1 MNFTS
6 LQCFVI
12 AKEEMN
18 FTKAAKRL
26 YISQQSLSTH
36 IAKLE
41 EHYGVR
47 LFDRNPPLTLTKAGE
62 ALYPYA
68 RALLD
73 TKKQS
78 EQALQDVKDFRN
90 TDLKIGISHYRSNA
104 MLPMILPEYHK
115 LYPNVRLQLLE
126 GKLTEITEAL
136 YKGKVDLILSY
147 QSDDTKNFRSEV
159 MCEEKIMIAVP
170 QDIFTGYFSVHE
182 QQELLQRKK
191 LSLAEL
197 AHCPFIK
204 MGENTW
210 TAGFLDAYCSEQ
222 ELEIKTILETT
233 SINVMVSLCVAG
245 LGVIVCPDIYL
256 SDRELRRE
264 KLAKLKIFELDYQMK
279 DSNIAINFLK
289 NKYQPQAAKEFIKM
303 AKAVFSKLE

>member
-1 MNFTS
+1 MNFIS
-6 LQCFVI
+6 LQCFVV
-12 AKEEMN
+12 ATEEMN

-41 EHYGVR
+41 EHYGMR
-47 LFDRNPPLTLTKAGE
+47 LFDRTPPLTLTKAGE

-68 RALLD
+68 RALLY

-115 LYPNVRLQLLE
+115 QYPNVRLQLLE
-126 GKLTEITEAL
+126 GKLSEITEAL
-136 YKGKVDLILSY
+136 YKGKVDLILGYESN
-147 QSDDTKNFRSEV
+147 DTKNVQSEV
-159 MCEEKIMIAVP
+159 LYEEKLMIAVP
-170 QDIFTGYFSVHE
+170 EDIFNAYFSTQE
-182 QQELLQRKK
+182 QQRLLRCKK
-191 LSLAEL
+191 LLLEDVAD
-197 AHCPFIK
+197 CPFIK
-204 MGENTW
+204 MGQNTW
-210 TAGFLDAYCSEQ
+210 TAGFLESYCQ
-222 ELEIKTILETT
+222 EKDLEIKTVLETT
-233 SINVMVSLCVAG
+233 SINAMVSLCVAG

-256 SDRELRRE
+256 TDRELRKE
-264 KLAKLKIFELDYQMK
+264 KLAKLKIFELDYPTK
-279 DSNIAINFLK
+279 DREIAVNFLK

-303 AKAVFSKLE
+303 AKVVFSRL